1 MEDAYRQIPAIG
13 EIAVLGHNG
22 RLAAL
27 IVPSA
32 PVLDAGDAE
41 AAIRRA
47 VDEVSRTLPSHHRL
61 AEFALT
67 REAIPR
73 TRLGKPRRHLLAER
87 YEQALQGDDSGAASQ
102 PKGPM
107 PLEQMSAEDRALLED
122 PAAAAAWE
130 ALTGRFADRRLS
142 PDSDLG
148 LDLGIDSMGWLDLSL
163 EIAQRTGVE
172 LGEGI
177 IAQVRTVRDLLTEI
191 ASAATGGR
199 SAAVLPGAGGGAQRD
214 GSAGAAARRRIARPG
229 VLPLLAQPRHHAA
242 LFRTRCRGIEHLPGN
257 LPFLMTPNHTS
268 FLDPLALAAS
278 LDYSLLRRTY
288 WAGWTGVVFTSAP
301 RRAAARLAQVV
312 PIDPRQGAAASLAF
326 GAAVLQHQQ
335 ALVWFPEGA
344 RSEDGSLQPFMPGI
358 GMLLE
363 HCRVPVVPVVIEGSH
378 EAWPV
383 GRSFPRI

>member
-1 MEDAYRQIPAIG
+1 
-13 EIAVLGHNG
+13 
-22 RLAAL
+22 
-27 IVPSA
+27 
-32 PVLDAGDAE
+32 
-41 AAIRRA
+41 
-47 VDEVSRTLPSHHRL
+47 
-61 AEFALT
+61 
-67 REAIPR
+67 
-73 TRLGKPRRHLLAER
+73 
-87 YEQALQGDDSGAASQ
+87 
-102 PKGPM
+102 
-107 PLEQMSAEDRALLED
+107 
-122 PAAAAAWE
+122 
-130 ALTGRFADRRLS
+130 
-142 PDSDLG
+142 
-148 LDLGIDSMGWLDLSL
+148 MGWLDLSL

-172 LGEGI
+172 VGEGI

-191 ASAATGGR
+191 ASAATGG
-199 SAAVLPGAGGGAQRD
+199 SGQASWFEEPEAVLSETQKRW
-214 GSAGAAARRRIARPG
+214 
-229 VLPLLAQPRHHAA
+229 LQPLDAVSQGLAFCLYWLNRGIMRL

-326 GAAVLQHQQ
+326 GAAVLQHQR

-363 HCRVPVVPVVIEGSH
+363 HCRVPVVPVVIEGAFA
-378 EAWPV
+378 AWPRSRTLPRLAPITV
-383 GRSFPRI
+383 TIHPPVDPTLAGAAGRGQDTASAHRQRAASAPRRPDRKTLRRGSATGKQAVLYGLADHRRADRQLLPLVAPP